1 MKKLLF
7 IAVASSALVAVAEYT
22 SQTIGVTEI
31 TTTNANTIISVP
43 FASLN
48 GGGNISANDLVCTN
62 GLEHGTALHVFKDN
76 TYYSWALDRSAGWV
90 PAPGTSQSSEVVIAN
105 SDVACGG
112 AIWIVL
118 PGAPS
123 TPKSIF
129 IYGDFSTPVATS
141 SLVSGK
147 DNLVANPLQSKATIT
162 VEPAAGD
169 IVTVTKDGLA
179 DKYEY
184 KQNKSKTLS
193 AWRKDGAS
201 VDGLPQIEVGQGIW
215 YHRAGANT
223 SITWTA
229 VPAS

>member
-31 TTTNANTIISVP
+31 TTTNANTIIAVP

-76 TYYSWALDRSAGWV
+76 TYYSWALDRSAGWL

-118 PGAPS
+118 PEVPS

-129 IYGDFSTPVATS
+129 IYGDFSSPVMAS

-162 VEPAAGD
+162 VEPAVGD
-169 IVTVTKDGLA
+169 VLTVTKDGVA
-179 DKYEY
+179 DKYEF
-184 KQNKSKTLS
+184 KQNKKQTSLS
-193 AWRKDGAS
+193 GWRKDGTSAS
-201 VDGLPQIEVGQGIW
+201 LPQIEVGQGIW
-215 YHRAGANT
+215 YKRAGADT
-223 SITWTA
+223 TITWTA
-229 VPAS
+229 VGS